1 MLNFRSF
8 INIPNVGCKAKT
20 RPTLM
25 INQEEIFQAIQKQNW
40 DYLISVLH
48 KNKKDIAT
56 DSLLTHAAKTFVSE
70 FLRQVDTYPIDRTD
84 IIENLETLWVIDKG
98 KYYSLSADEA
108 KSVTCQIVKRK
119 KDKLLESYNYAKL
132 YPDEPICIEVIE
144 TYEKLVPKS
153 IEHSQ
158 SHRITVTERKEV
170 ANVDYTTN
178 LFKSVQ
184 EIEFFYA
191 LKRTFEMYQ
200 IYPNV
205 SISCL
210 LNWGLLKDDLT
221 DDERKYFF
229 TGIIDFVIFDQAEG
243 FKPLHF
249 FELDSP
255 FHDNPESQRKD
266 KMKDSI
272 LAKAGVRIRRVRKQD
287 KNINEQ
293 EFIKLIR
300 ELMKTD

>member
-1 MLNFRSF
+1 
-8 INIPNVGCKAKT
+8 
-20 RPTLM
+20 M
-25 INQEEIFQAIQKQNW
+25 INQEEIFQAIQKENW
-40 DYLISVLH
+40 NYLISVLH

-56 DSLLTHAAKTFVSE
+56 DPLLTLAVRTFVSE
-70 FLRQVDTYPIDRTD
+70 FLRKVDSYSIERSD
-84 IIENLETLWVIDKG
+84 ITENLEMLWIIDQG
-98 KYYSLSADEA
+98 KYYRLEPNEL
-108 KSVTCQIVKRK
+108 KMVTCKIVQRK
-119 KDKLLESYNYAKL
+119 KDKLVEAYNYAKL
-132 YPDEPICIEVIE
+132 YPDETICKEVIQ
-144 TYEKLVPKS
+144 TYDKLIPKK

-158 SHRITVTERKEV
+158 SQRITVTERIEV
-170 ANVDYTTN
+170 ASVDYTTN
-178 LFKSVQ
+178 LFKSIQ

-210 LNWGLLKDDLT
+210 LNWGLLKYDLT
-221 DDERKYFF
+221 VEEKKYFF

-255 FHDNPESQRKD
+255 FHDNPDIQKKD

-272 LAKAGVRIRRVRKQD
+272 FAKAGVKIRRVRKQD
-287 KNINEQ
+287 RNINEQ

-300 ELMKTD
+300 EIMKIN

>member
-1 MLNFRSF
+1 
-8 INIPNVGCKAKT
+8 
-20 RPTLM
+20 M

-40 DYLISVLH
+40 GYLISILH
-48 KNKKDIAT
+48 KYKKDITT
-56 DSLLTHAAKTFVSE
+56 DSLLTHAARTFVSE
-70 FLRQVDTYPIDRTD
+70 FLRQVDSYPNDRIDIT
-84 IIENLETLWVIDKG
+84 ENLETLWIIDQG
-98 KYYSLSADEA
+98 NYYKLAPVEL

-119 KDKLLESYNYAKL
+119 KDKLVEAYNFAKL
-132 YPDEPICIEVIE
+132 YPDETICKEVIE
-144 TYEKLVPKS
+144 TYEKLIPKNL
-153 IEHSQ
+153 EHSQ

-170 ANVDYTTN
+170 ANVDYTIN
-178 LFKSVQ
+178 LFKSIQ

-210 LNWGLLKDDLT
+210 LNWGLIKNDLA
-221 DDERKYFF
+221 DNEKKYFF

-255 FHDNPESQRKD
+255 FHDNPDSQIKD

-272 LAKAGVRIRRVRKQD
+272 FAKAGVKIRRVRKQD
-287 KNINEQ
+287 KNVNEQ

-300 ELMKTD
+300 ELMKSDIHQSL

>member
-1 MLNFRSF
+1 
-8 INIPNVGCKAKT
+8 
-20 RPTLM
+20 M

-40 DYLISVLH
+40 DYLISALH

-98 KYYSLSADEA
+98 KYYALTADEA

-119 KDKLLESYNYAKL
+119 KDKLVEAYNYAKL

-144 TYEKLVPKS
+144 TYEKLVPKN

-158 SHRITVTERKEV
+158 SHRITVTERKEI

-178 LFKSVQ
+178 LFKSGQ

-210 LNWGLLKDDLT
+210 LNWGLLKNELT
-221 DDERKYFF
+221 DDEKRYFF

-255 FHDNPESQRKD
+255 FHDNPDVQKKD

-272 LAKAGVRIRRVRKQD
+272 LAKAGVKIIRIRKQD
-287 KNINEQ
+287 RNVNEQ

-300 ELMKTD
+300 ELMKSE

>member
-1 MLNFRSF
+1 
-8 INIPNVGCKAKT
+8 
-20 RPTLM
+20 M
-25 INQEEIFQAIQKQNW
+25 INQEEIFQAIHKQNW
-40 DYLISVLH
+40 DYLISFLH
-48 KNKKDIAT
+48 KNKRDIAT
-56 DSLLTHAAKTFVSE
+56 DSLLTQAVRTFVSE
-70 FLRQVDTYPIDRTD
+70 FLQHVDTYPIDRID
-84 IIENLETLWVIDKG
+84 IIENLEKLWVIDQG
-98 KYYSLSADEA
+98 KYYKLAPEELKA
-108 KSVTCQIVKRK
+108 VTCQIVKRK
-119 KDKLLESYNYAKL
+119 KDKLVEAYNYAKL
-132 YPDEPICIEVIE
+132 YPDETICIEVIE
-144 TYEKLVPKS
+144 TYEKLVPKN

-158 SHRITVTERKEV
+158 SHRITVTESKET
-170 ANVDYTTN
+170 ANVDFTTN
-178 LFKSVQ
+178 PFKSMQ

-191 LKRTFEMYQ
+191 LKRTFETYQ

-210 LNWGLLKDDLT
+210 LNWGLLKNDLT

-255 FHDNPESQRKD
+255 FHDNPDSQRKD

-272 LAKAGVRIRRVRKQD
+272 FAKAGVKIRRVRKQD
-287 KNINEQ
+287 RNINEQ

>member
-1 MLNFRSF
+1 
-8 INIPNVGCKAKT
+8 
-20 RPTLM
+20 M
-25 INQEEIFQAIQKQNW
+25 INQEEVFQAIHKQHW
-40 DYLISVLH
+40 DYLISFLH
-48 KNKKDIAT
+48 KNKRDIAT
-56 DSLLTHAAKTFVSE
+56 DSLLTQAVRTFVSE
-70 FLRQVDTYPIDRTD
+70 FLQHVGAYPIDRID
-84 IIENLETLWVIDKG
+84 VIENLEKLWVIDQG
-98 KYYSLSADEA
+98 KYYKLAPEELKA
-108 KSVTCQIVKRK
+108 VTCQIVKRK
-119 KDKLLESYNYAKL
+119 KDKLIEAYNYAKL
-132 YPDEPICIEVIE
+132 YPDETICIEVIE
-144 TYEKLVPKS
+144 TYEKLVPKN

-158 SHRITVTERKEV
+158 SHRITVTESKET
-170 ANVDYTTN
+170 ANVDFTTN
-178 LFKSVQ
+178 LFKCMQ

-191 LKRTFEMYQ
+191 LKRTFETYQ

-210 LNWGLLKDDLT
+210 LNWGLLKNDLT

-255 FHDNPESQRKD
+255 FHDNPDSQRKD

-272 LAKAGVRIRRVRKQD
+272 FAKAGVKIRRVRKQD
-287 KNINEQ
+287 RNINEQ